1 MEFLS
6 VLLSSLLFIGSPVG
20 VVLDQVAEDAIRAR
34 LVDVEEISV
43 RVDNASALRLLQGK
57 VDKVR
62 IGARGVYPIDNFR
75 VAIADL
81 ETDAIDLDFG
91 NLKRGRV
98 VLDHPLNG
106 AVHVV
111 ITPEDLN
118 AFLQSPTFS
127 ERLERIPINLGT
139 AAQSRDAQRY
149 QLTNPEAAFL
159 PDNRLRLKFDL
170 ADRTSIENIEN
181 TGGATTDSADP
192 EPDTSNPDTPEPFTL
207 SIVAETGFSI
217 EDGHRL
223 MLIDPQ
229 VSVNGNEAPAQLLE
243 TFTEN
248 LGDRLSLRQL
258 EDEGVTLR
266 ILNASLEPEDLD
278 LALWVQIDP
287 SFTR

>member
-91 NLKRGRV
+91 NLRRGRV

-127 ERLERIPINLGT
+127 ERLARIPINLGT

-149 QLTNPEAAFL
+149 QLTHPEATFL
-159 PDNRLRLKFDL
+159 PDSRLQLKFDL
-170 ADRTSIENIEN
+170 ADRTSIENME
-181 TGGATTDSADP
+181 GAATDNPTAEPGIADTA
-192 EPDTSNPDTPEPFTL
+192 DPEPFTL

-217 EDGHRL
+217 EAGHQL
-223 MLIDPQ
+223 VLLDPQ
-229 VSVNGNEAPAQLLE
+229 VTVNGNDAPPQLLE

>member
-34 LVDVEEISV
+34 LVDVEDISV

-57 VDKVR
+57 VDKIR

-149 QLTNPEAAFL
+149 QLTNPEAIFL

-170 ADRTSIENIEN
+170 ADRTSIENTE
-181 TGGATTDSADP
+181 GATIDSPDP
-192 EPDTSNPDTPEPFTL
+192 EPDTSNPETPEPFSL

-217 EDGHRL
+217 EDGHQL
-223 MLIDPQ
+223 MLVEPQ

-266 ILNASLEPEDLD
+266 ILNASLEPAALD
-278 LALWVQIDP
+278 LALWAQIDP
-287 SFTR
+287 SFTN